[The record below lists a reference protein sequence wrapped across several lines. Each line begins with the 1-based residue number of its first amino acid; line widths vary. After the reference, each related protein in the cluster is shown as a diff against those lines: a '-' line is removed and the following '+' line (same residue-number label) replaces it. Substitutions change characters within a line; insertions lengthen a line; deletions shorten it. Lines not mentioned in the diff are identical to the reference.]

1 MSQFLDALDD
11 RVIIFDGAMGT
22 MLQAAN
28 LPLSDYWELENCSEV
43 LNLSRPDVIRGI
55 HQAYFDAGADIV
67 ETNTFGATPLVLG
80 EFGLADRTRE
90 INRLAV
96 ELARE
101 AALAS
106 STEAQPRFVASSM
119 VSPTCSSSRPVKT
132 SSRPKPRSR
141 RSPRCSNAAECAC
154 R

>member
-1 MSQFLDALDD
+1 MSLFLDALDD

-43 LNLSRPDVIRGI
+43 LNLSRPDIIRGI

-90 INRLAV
+90 INRVAV
-96 ELARE
+96 
-101 AALAS
+101 
-106 STEAQPRFVASSM
+106 
-119 VSPTCSSSRPVKT
+119 
-132 SSRPKPRSR
+132 
-141 RSPRCSNAAECAC
+141 
-154 R
+154 